1 MQAKKVKTMQGDLER
16 YMVSYES
23 ANKLEAHEVEVDL
36 CMPLGPTNFDAPPNR
51 GNEKALHLSKL
62 ERTKIQEAT
71 QRQDLLESKIVHSS
85 NRPHLGFADS
95 SDSDSDS
102 DNEEDTTKHEAQ
114 DNRLDRLRMIRAMRQ
129 TVARVAAAGPTA
141 NNSDDMEVAV

>member
-51 GNEKALHLSKL
+51 GNETALQLSKL
-62 ERTKIQEAT
+62 DRTKIQEAT
-71 QRQDLLESKIVHSS
+71 RKQDLPESKVLHSS

-95 SDSDSDS
+95 SDSESD
-102 DNEEDTTKHEAQ
+102 EEDTLKHEAQ
-114 DNRLDRLRMIRAMRQ
+114 DNRVDRLRMIRAMRQ
-129 TVARVAAAGPTA
+129 TVARAAAAGPTA
-141 NNSDDMEVAV
+141 NNSDDVEVAV